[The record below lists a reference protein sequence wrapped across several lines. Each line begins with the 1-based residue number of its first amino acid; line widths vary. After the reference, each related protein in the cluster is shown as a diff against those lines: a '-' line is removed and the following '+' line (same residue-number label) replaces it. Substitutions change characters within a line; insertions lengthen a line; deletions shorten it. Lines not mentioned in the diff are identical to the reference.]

1 VITTFSSSTQH
12 ETPARWVS
20 PCGARSKPL
29 TSGTTFAQV
38 ETMDHHS
45 NPILVTGSH
54 RSGTTWV
61 GRMLASAPGVA
72 YIHEPFNIDHR
83 PGILSVPS
91 PRWLMYIS
99 RDNGAEFIPA
109 VNDMLEFRYHA
120 SDELGA
126 VRSPR
131 DVARMARDW
140 SRFRQHARR
149 RDRPLLKDPLALMS
163 AEWLSDR
170 FHMDVVVMIRHPAAF
185 ASSIKRL
192 GWPGAL
198 QDMLGQPMLM
208 RDVLAP
214 FRTEIE
220 AAVRGVDIIDQAI
233 LEWRIDHYVIGRYR
247 SSRPDWLFVRH
258 EDIARDP
265 VPRFRELFSRLGL
278 RFTDEVRSE
287 IASTA
292 DPSNPA
298 EPADPYDI
306 KRNSRSSIATWRD
319 RLTEAEI
326 ERVYRGTRDIWPE
339 FYTEEDWA
347 VS

>member
-1 VITTFSSSTQH
+1 MQH
-12 ETPARWVS
+12 ETPVPWVS
-20 PCGARSKPL
+20 PPHVGSKPL
-29 TSGTTFAQV
+29 TSDATLAQV
-38 ETMDHHS
+38 EAMEHDTR
-45 NPILVTGSH
+45 PILVTGSH

-72 YIHEPFNIDHR
+72 YIHEPFNVDHR
-83 PGILSVPS
+83 LGILSVPS
-91 PRWLMYIS
+91 PRWLTYIS

-109 VNDMLEFRYHA
+109 VTDMLEFRYHA
-120 SDELGA
+120 GAELGA
-126 VRSPR
+126 VRRPR

-140 SRFRQHARR
+140 GRFRRHARR
-149 RDRPLLKDPLALMS
+149 GDRPLLKDPLALMS

-170 FHMDVVVMIRHPAAF
+170 FQMDVVVMIRHPAAF

-198 QDMLGQPMLM
+198 RDMLGQPMLM

-214 FRTEIE
+214 FRAEIE
-220 AAVRGVDIIDQAI
+220 AAVDGIDIIDQAI

-258 EDIARDP
+258 EDIARAP
-265 VPRFRELFSRLGL
+265 VPGFRELFSRLGL
-278 RFTDEVRSE
+278 RFTDHARSE
-287 IASTA
+287 IAMTA

-306 KRNSRSSIATWRD
+306 RRNSLSSIATWRD
-319 RLTEAEI
+319 RLTAAEI
-326 ERVYRGTRDIWPE
+326 ERVHEGTRDVWPE

-347 VS
+347 VA